1 MENIIFT
8 QLSVPEIRQIFR
20 TEIEAY
26 FDINKQSIISNQQP
40 ASDQWLNVQEL
51 SEYLPDRPAVATIY
65 EHTANYKIP
74 FHKKS
79 KRLYFLKS
87 EIDEWLHTGRKK
99 TKAERMDEIKADAE
113 KQLEVMRNKTKK

>member
-1 MENIIFT
+1 MQTISFE
-8 QLSVPEIRQIFR
+8 QLPQAVAELGSQLVEIRSLLQNMA
-20 TEIEAY
+20 TATP
-26 FDINKQSIISNQQP
+26 SQP

-65 EHTANYKIP
+65 EYTANDKIP

-87 EIDEWLHTGRKK
+87 EIDEWLRTGRKK
-99 TKAERMDEIKADAE
+99 SKAERMDELKAEAE
-113 KQLEVMRNKTKK
+113 KQLELMRNKTKK

>member
-1 MENIIFT
+1 MQAISFEQLPQAVAELST
-8 QLSVPEIRQIFR
+8 QLFEIRSLLQ
-20 TEIEAY
+20 TMATATP
-26 FDINKQSIISNQQP
+26 SQP

-65 EHTANYKIP
+65 DHTANDKIP

-87 EIDEWLHTGRKK
+87 EIDEWLRTGRKK
-99 TKAERMDEIKADAE
+99 TKAESMAELKALAE
-113 KQLEVMRNKTKK
+113 SQLEIMRTKTKK